1 MRITLCGTRAECDRA
16 AVALGLVLRVRE
28 TSGFC
33 PNRARSVL
41 GRMYVEITPTGAQ
54 AGSADDAGPVCF
66 DQVRRAACGVLGDVA
81 ASLRMEWCPE
91 SGPDARQLRALD
103 RARDAIGLARGALT
117 DAAAAGGV
125 A

>member
-41 GRMYVEITPTGAQ
+41 GRMYVEIALA
-54 AGSADDAGPVCF
+54 AGDAGMPCF
-66 DQVRRAACGVLGDVA
+66 DQVRRAACSVLGDVA
-81 ASLRMEWCPE
+81 ASLRVEWCSE

-117 DAAAAGGV
+117 DAATGGAA
-125 A
+125 